1 MIHTRNLARGLAVA
15 TLAWSG
21 VNVLGQ
27 PTGVLPAQLTP
38 AQQRMMLSV
47 SARHQL
53 MTFSRVYALRARLI
67 LPQDAPIWELWV
79 NDWTHGRRVPTSS
92 APALSRV
99 VTCDQLA
106 GDSRKYVF
114 TFNGIVAEAY
124 AGGTA
129 TGTQKMASCALPL
142 NQHPST
148 QLTQLTQ
155 LTQRPVT
162 TSADLVD
169 SCLASI
175 PARTS
180 EVSYTSAA
188 AHQWSPETSKSDV
201 LVAMSPDVSA
211 MLPGGAPETPPVAAG
226 PKK

>member
-1 MIHTRNLARGLAVA
+1 MMIHTRNLARGLAVA

-106 GDSRKYVF
+106 GDSGKYVF

-124 AGGTA
+124 AGGAPTDNP
-129 TGTQKMASCALPL
+129 KMASCALPL
-142 NQHPST
+142 NQHPS
-148 QLTQLTQ
+148 TQ

-180 EVSYTSAA
+180 EVSYTYAA

-201 LVAMSPDVSA
+201 LVAVSPDVSA